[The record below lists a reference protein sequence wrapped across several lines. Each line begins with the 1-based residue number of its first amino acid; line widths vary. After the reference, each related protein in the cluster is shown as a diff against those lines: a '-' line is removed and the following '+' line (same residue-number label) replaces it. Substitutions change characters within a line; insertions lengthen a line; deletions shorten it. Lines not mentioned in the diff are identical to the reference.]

1 MIFYKTQ
8 SKLKNLKHIKN
19 MKINYLLL
27 LILINTSIVIGQG
40 TQALSPTKIKVDGV
54 AAVVGDYVILES
66 DIDKTLVE
74 MESQG
79 MSTANINRCELLGK
93 LMEDKLY
100 AHNAIQDS
108 LEVKDQEIYDYVDQ
122 SIAYFTEQLGSIEKV
137 LEFYKKPDELS
148 FRDELFQIN
157 KIQKLSS
164 LMQSNIVDEIEIT
177 PEEVRTFFKSIPE
190 AELPTFGTE
199 LEISQ
204 IVIEPKVTEEEK
216 ERIINQLKSFKVDV
230 EERGMS
236 FSSKAV
242 LYSQDPGSRSSGGKY
257 SLHRK
262 KPRMVK
268 EFRDIAFSMQ
278 EGQISDPFK
287 TDFGWHIILV
297 EKIRGQEVDVR
308 HILLTPKV
316 DAVQLEDARKLLDT
330 LRTRI
335 VDKEITF
342 EDAAYQFSSEKE
354 TRLNGGA
361 IINPTTGDKRFEL
374 TKMDPLLYNQIR
386 DLKDGVISVPLLDED
401 RSGLKKYKI
410 LKVTNRFD
418 EHTADYSKDYTKI
431 KDLALKEKKLKAI
444 KKWMEEKIELT
455 YISLNKDFD
464 DCNFNNNWRKTTNL

>member
-1 MIFYKTQ
+1 MIFYKMP
-8 SKLKNLKHIKN
+8 SKPKNLKSIKTL
-19 MKINYLLL
+19 IIRCL
-27 LILINTSIVIGQG
+27 LIFVSINTLDVNAQG
-40 TQALSPTKIKVDGV
+40 SQSVKPQRIKVDGV
-54 AAVVGDYVILES
+54 SAVVGDYIILES
-66 DIDKTLVE
+66 DIDKAIVE

-79 MSTANINRCELLGK
+79 MSVKNITRCELLGK

-108 LEVKDQEIYDYVDQ
+108 LEVSDQEIYDYVDQ
-122 SIAYFTEQLGSIEKV
+122 SIAYFTDQLGSIEKV

-157 KIQKLSS
+157 KIQKLSAM
-164 LMQSNIVDEIEIT
+164 MQSKIVDEIEIT
-177 PEEVRTFFKSIPE
+177 PEEVRSFFKQIPSN
-190 AELPTFGTE
+190 ELPTFGTE

-204 IVIEPKVTEEEK
+204 IVLEPKVTEAEK
-216 ERIINQLKSFKVDV
+216 DRIVNQLKSFKVDV
-230 EERGMS
+230 EERGLS

-242 LYSQDPGSRSSGGKY
+242 LYSQDPGSRSNGGKY
-257 SLHRK
+257 TLHRK

-268 EFRDIAFSMQ
+268 EFRDIAFSME

-287 TDFGWHIILV
+287 TDFGWHILVV

-316 DAVQLEDARKLLDT
+316 DQAQLDEARKLLDT

-335 VDKEITF
+335 LDKEITF
-342 EDAAYQFSSEKE
+342 ENAALQFSSEKE
-354 TRLNGGA
+354 TRLNGGV
-361 IINPTTGDKRFEL
+361 IINPTTGDRRFEL
-374 TKMDPLLYNQIR
+374 TKMDPVLYNQIR
-386 DLKDGVISVPLLDED
+386 DLKDEEISVPLLDED

-410 LKVTNRFD
+410 LKVTNRYD
-418 EHTADYSKDYTKI
+418 EHLADYSKDYVKI

-455 YISLNKDFD
+455 FISLNKDFYG
-464 DCNFNNNWRKTTNL
+464 CEFNNNWRKN